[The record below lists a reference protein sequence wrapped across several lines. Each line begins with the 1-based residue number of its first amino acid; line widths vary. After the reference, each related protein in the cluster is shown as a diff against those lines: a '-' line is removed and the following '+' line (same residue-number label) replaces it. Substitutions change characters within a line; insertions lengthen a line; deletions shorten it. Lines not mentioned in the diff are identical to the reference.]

1 MRTVVQLVWYVD
13 SLESEDPDVVLKV
26 LEGVV
31 AELHALTDEERQRL
45 LDFVEVE
52 AEAADSSRRAATIAS
67 SSSAISRSSPG
78 SASRPEGQVT
88 DCYLPPAASGGGWEP
103 RRRRCGRGRHP
114 EVAP

>member
-52 AEAADSSRRAATIAS
+52 AEAADSSPAGRDYREFLLCDFPQLAGL
-67 SSSAISRSSPG
+67 R
-78 SASRPEGQVT
+78 
-88 DCYLPPAASGGGWEP
+88 DPP
-103 RRRRCGRGRHP
+103 
-114 EVAP
+114 